1 MEFQI
6 LDENFELVDVF
17 DDFDSAI
24 WANRSKKT
32 GDCELYCIANQRN
45 RDMLKPDYYVTRLDD
60 GMTCII
66 EAVTDVSDV
75 EEGNYLTVKGRDLKS
90 ILARR
95 IVWNQTQL
103 SGTVENCIRQLL
115 MENVV
120 NPTDSS
126 RRIDNFVLSEA
137 HGFGDMMEKQVT
149 GDNLLTVIEEICAA
163 YDYGF
168 SVELVEGQFIFDLTI
183 GTDRSWG
190 QDELNYVVFSANFD
204 NLITS
209 DYGTDKTELRNVALV
224 AGEGE
229 GVERKTNTVHVGSVP
244 SGLSRRE
251 LYVDAR
257 DLSTNNGEIS
267 NDVYMNQL
275 RQRGLEGLAAA
286 VELVLFESEIQPVGQ
301 FEYKR
306 DYALHDIVQIQSNG
320 GVEAKVRIV
329 EIIETQDEGGYSL
342 RPVFEVM
349 EVL

>member
-1 MEFQI
+1 VEFQI
-6 LDENFELVDVF
+6 LNKNFEIIGVL

-32 GDCELYCIANQRN
+32 GDCELYCVTSPKN
-45 RDMLKPDYYVTRLDD
+45 RELLKQDYYVTRLDD
-60 GMTCII
+60 DMTCII
-66 EAVTDVSDV
+66 ESITDVSDI
-75 EEGNYLTVKGRDLKS
+75 EEGDYLTVKGRDLKS

-95 IVWNQTQL
+95 IVWTQTNL

-115 MENVV
+115 IENVV
-120 NPTDSS
+120 SPTDAS
-126 RRIDNFVLSEA
+126 RRIENFVLSDP
-137 HGFGDMMEKQVT
+137 HGFTETMEKQVT
-149 GDNLLTVIEEICAA
+149 GVNLLTVIEELCAA

-168 SVELVEGQFIFDLTI
+168 SVKLIDGSFVFDLTK
-183 GTDRSWG
+183 GENRSWE
-190 QDELNYVVFSANFD
+190 QSENPHVVFSANFD

-209 DYGTDKTELRNVALV
+209 DYGTDKTELRNIALV

-229 GVERKTNTVHVGSVP
+229 GTERKTNVVHVGAVP

-267 NDVYMNQL
+267 NDIYMNQL

-286 VELVLFESEIQPVGQ
+286 VELVLFESEIQPTGQ

-306 DYALHDIVQIQSNG
+306 DYDLHDIVQIQSNN
-320 GVEAKVRIV
+320 GVEAQVRIV
-329 EIIETQDEGGYSL
+329 EVIETQDGSGYSL
-342 RPVFEVM
+342 RPVFEVV
-349 EVL
+349 EV